1 MNPRRHPASSRKLGI
16 ALAAFS
22 SVALA
27 VGPRCVTEASDS
39 VGITKSESMVAG
51 CSKLG
56 DVNVEKKVPD
66 SDVNDALAAQARKQ
80 NANYVVVPT
89 DGARTGVAYRCTSPS
104 AAASR

>member
-1 MNPRRHPASSRKLGI
+1 MNPRRHPASSLKFGI

-27 VGPRCVTEASDS
+27 LATGCASS
-39 VGITKSESMVAG
+39 SSAPVGITKSEAMVAG

-56 DVNVEKKVPD
+56 EVTVEKKVPD
-66 SDVNDALAAQARKQ
+66 GDVNNELAAQARKQ
-80 NANYVVVPT
+80 NANYVVVAT